1 MPSSLALCPVPTASL
16 GQLLLPPLLPPKLT
30 VFQGKGLIRLLSCS
44 RSSLFELPSFK
55 KLFEQTNIRSVLAL
69 SVFYVSNKKGSE
81 PFTQIL
87 FRCLSGRIPHGT
99 KFVLAEGVPV

>member
-44 RSSLFELPSFK
+44 RSSPVLPCS
-55 KLFEQTNIRSVLAL
+55 SV
-69 SVFYVSNKKGSE
+69 
-81 PFTQIL
+81 
-87 FRCLSGRIPHGT
+87 SGETESGI
-99 KFVLAEGVPV
+99 